1 MATPLTL
8 GVDDD
13 VGGRAYDLFSAVL
26 EMADQNEGSRGSGS
40 GDTIDLRVD
49 NHVGGRGV
57 IAEALKDRRC
67 TGSWCFVFCV
77 RV

>member
-1 MATPLTL
+1 MKETAAVATPLTL

-40 GDTIDLRVD
+40 GDTIDVE
-49 NHVGGRGV
+49 G
-57 IAEALKDRRC
+57 
-67 TGSWCFVFCV
+67 
-77 RV
+77 